1 MLHVFDKTETLIT
14 ILPKGSFFNPIH
26 HEVLNGENTF
36 EFSVHGDQE
45 EAQYVAEGNLV
56 AWQDLDAAWQAF
68 EIKKVT
74 DQHSDGL
81 TRTAYCEHI
90 LYELLDDIVVD
101 KRPEAGALAALDGML
116 EGTRWQTGIVDDLGT
131 SSTTAYYEPSLSAVQ
146 KVATAWAGELRWRI
160 IVSGN
165 TIAERRVDLLA
176 ARGSDTGKQFEYS
189 KDLNSVRRTGD
200 SCNIYTAMYGRGKG
214 VETESGTGYGRR
226 LTFED
231 EVWSTASGDPANK
244 PAGQKWVGDADALA
258 QWGRPGGRHRFG
270 IYTNEE
276 QTDPAALLTETWAA
290 LQGQKTP
297 PVSYELEAISL
308 EELSGYSHEAVRL
321 GDLVRVIDRE
331 FNPPLL
337 VSARVQ
343 ELDRDLIDPQN
354 TKVVL
359 GNFSPTIVDT
369 TINTQREIAEQK
381 NKTFNTSWLDGKIS
395 ILQNEIENTAAYV
408 FQTAGD
414 GILIMNAPTFAEATK
429 AMKLGGGVFALA
441 NSKTGDQWNWRAFGD
456 GSGFSADEIT
466 TGLLNAGLIQ
476 IGPETTF
483 AAGYDPSQAGVM
495 GMGVD
500 ENTNGLWHFDE
511 SLNSHLGMEAVIA
524 DPVFVTGM
532 FGKSVQVSGSKTLK
546 IPGTVFDKAECMVN
560 TRLHNLASSSNGA
573 VIFDIA
579 DDEGNQGILCG
590 ISDDAGHEGELF
602 IEDAKKQYSVTETT
616 QADFS
621 TGTLSD
627 VQATAA
633 GNLELVRDGTD
644 FAYTETTQADLQSG
658 TLTDVVATSAGNLE
672 LVSTGAWELQYDASA
687 LPAASTPAWDKGT
700 YGAGYTEEI
709 TSNALHLINN
719 ATNNIYY
726 SRSNIVTAG
735 NITTVCT
742 RVKVPSNSGDG
753 VLFIVGDGARRL
765 WVNVNSGSVVVYD
778 GSTHTH
784 SIDMTVYHDIKLQ
797 KNGTTSWSLR
807 VDGLEVLTGTS
818 FQSAA
823 NNWIMFGHANYP
835 YYGESYWD
843 YINYDLDGVG
853 QLYDD
858 TGNREKIVDISGADP
873 SGGTKIEWTATTPT
887 GTTLEVEAAVS
898 TDGGSNYGEYQTCT
912 NGGSIPGITSSTDLS
927 NARLKIKET
936 LNTTD
941 TSITPQLHSLSAYI
955 YVPYKSS
962 GYRYKVYDISA
973 VGEAGSSEIIWTE
986 NKPASTT
993 IAVKAALSTDGGS
1006 TYGDWQT
1013 CTNGDAIPGLTQG
1026 IDISNARL
1034 KVQEDLGTADGT
1046 KTPQLQSLSIE
1057 VNSNS
1062 HTAYAVNKST
1072 LTGWDAIAIEWKS
1085 TRMSL
1090 VINGEE
1096 SAYFENP
1103 VLPDAL
1109 ASYGYIGSDRAG
1121 ANQIGTY
1128 VDELRID
1135 SVYKPIA
1142 TLSAWYKMAA
1152 PFYSSEELKQFPGY
1166 LKAETDGYKVYDSS
1180 GNLRGIIGSWL
1191 AGAIRKYGIQ
1201 VINGEIYSSVYRTG
1215 AATDTA
1221 DYVEMSE
1228 DASGH
1233 GYFKVVSPTGKK
1245 AVQMI
1250 GNYSAGRIDIFDAAE
1265 VLVGLLM
1272 AGSNTDFLLYNSYG
1286 GVQIYGLGNSISVGK
1301 VTGSLTDGVGI
1312 SLLKGD
1318 LLPLTNGTG
1327 NVGQNGNKWSLVRAT
1342 TITSGDLAF
1351 EENTCAIC
1359 GQPLN
1364 PGDTLGLI
1372 VKTISDIAGTL
1383 TVPIHLDCKD
1393 TPATITLEV
1402 PEAAT
1407 EYKLGDTGEL
1417 EPYIVP
1423 AHDYVEMEVIK
1434 TRPEFYMDKDTGDF
1448 YRADTPENRE
1458 LFGEEAVMAGV
1469 KASKRAALCS
1479 DVIMRPVP
1487 KTRTITFDV
1496 NGGAAPPSE

>member
-441 NSKTGDQWNWRAFGD
+441 NSKTGDQWDWRAFGD

-524 DPVFVTGM
+524 DPVFGTGM

-546 IPGTVFDKAECMVN
+546 IPGTVFDVAECMVN
-560 TRLHNLASSSNGA
+560 MRLKNLAASNNGA
-573 VIFDIA
+573 VILDLA
-579 DDEGNQGILCG
+579 DNEGNQGIMCG
-590 ISDDAGHEGELF
+590 ISSEAGHEGELF
-602 IEDAKKQYSVTETT
+602 IRDVKKQVSVAETTQADFNTGTLTDVTATSAGNLELAKNGTDFTYTETT
-616 QADFS
+616 QADF
-621 TGTLSD
+621 
-627 VQATAA
+627 
-633 GNLELVRDGTD
+633 
-644 FAYTETTQADLQSG
+644 QSG
-658 TLTDVVATSAGNLE
+658 TLTDVVATSAGDLE
-672 LVSTGAWELQYDASA
+672 LKNADTLIIQQTDNSDLFADRGAVTREIGQTFTPSSA
-687 LPAASTPAWDKGT
+687 LTKFAVEVYVGVSAPPLYSLTGKIYA
-700 YGAGYTEEI
+700 
-709 TSNALHLINN
+709 TSSGLPTGSAL
-719 ATNNIYY
+719 AT
-726 SRSNIVTAG
+726 A
-735 NITTVCT
+735 TV
-742 RVKVPSNSGDG
+742 
-753 VLFIVGDGARRL
+753 
-765 WVNVNSGSVVVYD
+765 
-778 GSTHTH
+778 THTASGWARFEFTVNLTANTMYAFAVCPTQAESTDLY
-784 SIDMTVYHDIKLQ
+784 SIYGD
-797 KNGTTSWSLR
+797 NGQNLYA
-807 VDGLEVLTGTS
+807 GGTS
-818 FQSAA
+818 V
-823 NNWIMFGHANYP
+823 NWIGTNWTSLATWDLAFKVIDL
-835 YYGESYWD
+835 SYKTS
-843 YINYDLDGVG
+843 G
-853 QLYDD
+853 
-858 TGNREKIVDISGADP
+858 TREKTIDLSGANP
-873 SGGTKIEWTATTPT
+873 AGGTKIEWLKTTPT
-887 GTTLEVEAAVS
+887 GTAVKVETALS
-898 TDGGSNYGEYQTCT
+898 TDGGSTYGAYQEATS
-912 NGGSIPGITSSTDLS
+912 GQAIPGIASDTDLS
-927 NARLKIKET
+927 NAKLKIKET
-936 LNTTD
+936 LSTTD
-941 TSITPQLHSLSAYI
+941 TSKTPQLHNLGLNI
-955 YVPYKSS
+955 YAPYKSS

-973 VGEAGSSEIIWTE
+973 VGEVENSEISWTE
-986 NKPASTT
+986 NVPTGTALA
-993 IAVKAALSTDGGS
+993 IKAALSTDGGGN
-1006 TYGDWQT
+1006 YGAFQA
-1013 CTNGDAIPGLTQG
+1013 CTSGSSIPGLTQG
-1026 IDISNARL
+1026 FDVSNARL
-1034 KVQEDLGTADGT
+1034 KIQEEESTSDGT
-1046 KTPQLQSLSIE
+1046 KTPQLQALSFE
-1057 VNSNS
+1057 VNSI
-1062 HTAYAVNKST
+1062 HTAYGANKST
-1072 LTGWDAIAIEWKS
+1072 LTAWDAIVIEWKS
-1085 TRMSL
+1085 TRLSL
-1090 VINGEE
+1090 VVNGVE
-1096 SAYFENP
+1096 SAYIENP
-1103 VLPDAL
+1103 GLPAAL
-1109 ASYGYIGSDRAG
+1109 ASYGYIGSDRSG

-1135 SVYKPIA
+1135 SAYKAIA
-1142 TLSAWYKMAA
+1142 VLNAWYKMAA

-1228 DASGH
+1228 DANGN
-1233 GYFKVVSPTGKK
+1233 GYLKVVGTHGGTTVKMD
-1245 AVQMI
+1245 AVHTR
-1250 GNYSAGRIDIFDAAE
+1250 GRI
-1265 VLVGLLM
+1265 GLYDESGNEATYLFVNSNNTPKELIIRSLSGGGIHIGDG
-1272 AGSNTDFLLYNSYG
+1272 ANTIVIGRVNGNNTDG
-1286 GVQIYGLGNSISVGK
+1286 IGL
-1301 VTGSLTDGVGI
+1301 
-1312 SLLKGD
+1312 SLLKSG
-1318 LLPLTNGTG
+1318 LLPLSDNAY
-1327 NVGQNGNKWSLVRAT
+1327 NVGQNGSKWALVRAT
-1342 TITSGDLAF
+1342 TITPGDLGF
-1351 EENTCAIC
+1351 EERTCAIC
-1359 GQPLN
+1359 GQEFK
-1364 PGDTLGLI
+1364 PGDALGLI
-1372 VKTISDIAGTL
+1372 VKEWNEAGGTL

-1402 PEAAT
+1402 PEVAIDYA
-1407 EYKLGDTGEL
+1407 LGDDGEL
-1417 EPYIVP
+1417 IPNAIP
-1423 AHDYVEMEVIK
+1423 AYETMEVEVITVNPAYTLDK
-1434 TRPEFYMDKDTGDF
+1434 TTGQF
-1448 YRADTPENRE
+1448 YRSDTPENQQI
-1458 LFGEEAVMAGV
+1458 FGEEAIRAGV
-1469 KASKRAALCS
+1469 KASKKVALCS
-1479 DVIMRPVP
+1479 DTITRQVA
-1487 KTRTITFDV
+1487 KTKTITFDV
-1496 NGGAAPPSE
+1496 NGGTPSE